1 MVYFCNYEII
11 NDALAIDPRVGMF
24 LPCRI
29 TVIEHNGHVQ
39 AMSINPKRLSQLFN
53 NDELDKACDR
63 MYDTY
68 SLILEKAT
76 Q

>member
-1 MVYFCNYEII
+1 
-11 NDALAIDPRVGMF
+11 MF

-29 TVIEHNGHVQ
+29 TVVEEYGRVQ

-53 NDELDKACDR
+53 NDELDDACER

-68 SLILEKAT
+68 SLILEEAT
-76 Q
+76 K